1 MKMMMEKQ
9 INRKTKYLES
19 VFDSIFDEVLIL
31 DKNYK
36 ITNVNKTFCKKYGV
50 TKEDAIGKNC
60 YKLTHGLNQI
70 CKPPECKCPV
80 EEVIKT
86 GKFSESIHIHY
97 INGEKTYVELLAYPI
112 RNKKGKIKQI
122 VKIGRDI
129 TEHKK
134 IEQEVKESE
143 EKLNLILSN
152 INDSVVVIS
161 KDRKILY
168 MNKKAEEDY
177 GCHLIGSTCYNV
189 LMNRNES
196 CERCHFNKLI
206 NNETNN
212 VKFETEIID
221 PLTYEKKHFDYSCTP
236 ISNFNGQPAIIDIIR
251 DITDKKNVEEMFRN
265 LVQNFPY
272 SIILLDFNKQLYDC
286 NSVAEIYLNLP
297 KYELVNKDFFE
308 IFNIEKTQLD
318 SIFEIMQN
326 IIDLDL
332 SEITEYK
339 FLNKDN
345 DEIWVEAFFSSVK
358 VGNKKYIQIIL
369 QDITGRKLAEN
380 IIQEENEKLRKFDQV
395 KQQLTAQTSE
405 ELKSPL
411 TIMSG
416 ASELLLTSYKDK
428 LDQDAI
434 KLLEMIRKGGERS
447 MSLVEKIVDLSRIE
461 SDMFELNL
469 QTESLIDIIKESV
482 DEILTRIENNKV
494 VLNLDLAE
502 DLYSEVDK
510 LTIQQVIK
518 DLLLNALKNRYK
530 KTELSISLYRNNS
543 FAEISI
549 KNTVSGLKEK
559 KFNKKFSQESLL
571 GIHFSKEIVERH
583 GGQILIDSEGNK
595 DGSLFIVRLPIK
607 KWKEPLMHI
616 YIIYKHGIP
625 LYSHSFLIE
634 AENYDSTIVSGG
646 IIGMLTI
653 LKEIIKGEKQIKTI
667 DHGDRKLMFKT
678 NKTNDVI
685 FVLAVK
691 ENLIVFH
698 KKLDALIEEF
708 DKDYADLVRD
718 IKNTCTVGKNWKNLQ
733 FSVEKYFE

>member
-1 MKMMMEKQ
+1 MMMEKQ
-9 INRKTKYLES
+9 IYQQNVNVS
-19 VFDSIFDEVLIL
+19 VILDSLFDELIIL
-31 DKNYK
+31 DKNYR
-36 ITNVNKTFCKKYGV
+36 ITDVNKTFCTKYGV
-50 TKEDAIGKNC
+50 TKEDAIGKKC

-97 INGEKTYVELLAYPI
+97 INGEKTFVELLAYPI

-129 TEHKK
+129 TKNKK

-152 INDSVVVIS
+152 INDSVIVIS
-161 KDRKILY
+161 KDLKILY
-168 MNKKAEEDY
+168 MNKKAEEEY
-177 GCHLIGSTCYNV
+177 GSHLIGSICYNV

-206 NNETNN
+206 NNEASN
-212 VKFETEIID
+212 VRFETEIID
-221 PLTYEKKHFDYSCTP
+221 PFTYEKKHFDYSCTP

-251 DITDKKNVEEMFRN
+251 DITDKKNIEEMFRN

-286 NSVAEIYLNLP
+286 NSVAEISLNLP
-297 KYELVNKDFFE
+297 KKELVNKDFFE

-345 DEIWVEAFFSSVK
+345 NEIWVEAFFSSVK

-369 QDITGRKLAEN
+369 QDITERKLAEN
-380 IIQEENEKLRKFDQV
+380 IIQEENERLRKFDQV
-395 KQQLTAQTSE
+395 KQQLTTQTSE

-411 TIMSG
+411 RIMSG
-416 ASELLLTSYKDK
+416 ASELLLTSHKDK

-434 KLLEMIRKGGERS
+434 KLLKMIRKGGERS
-447 MSLVEKIVDLSRIE
+447 MSLVEKIVDISRIE
-461 SDMFELNL
+461 SDSFELNL

-482 DEILTRIENNKV
+482 DEIFTKIENNKT

-530 KTELSISLYRNNS
+530 ETEISISLYKNSS

-549 KNTVSGLKEK
+549 KNTVSGLKKK
-559 KFNKKFSQESLL
+559 KFNKKISQESLL
-571 GIHFSKEIVERH
+571 SIHFSKEIVERH
-583 GGQILIDSEGNK
+583 GGQILIDSGGRK

-607 KWKEPLMHI
+607 DWKESLMHI
-616 YIIYKHGIP
+616 YILYKHGTP
-625 LYSHSFLIE
+625 LHSHSFLID
-634 AENYDSTIVSGG
+634 AENHDSLIVSGG
-646 IIGMLTI
+646 IVGMLTI
-653 LKEIIKGEKQIKTI
+653 LKEIIKGEKQIETI

-685 FVLAVK
+685 FALAVK
-691 ENLIVFH
+691 DDLIVFH

-708 DKDYADLVRD
+708 DNDYADLVRD
-718 IKNTCTVGKNWKNLQ
+718 IRNTCSVADNWKNLK
-733 FSVEKYFE
+733 FLVEKYFE